1 MVNTRIDL
9 NLFQVFIT
17 IYNEGNLT
25 RASEVLHLTQP
36 AVSHSLA
43 KLRDAF
49 DDALFVRRGTKM
61 EPTLLTR
68 NIIDDVR
75 HSVAVLQST
84 LQPQSVYDYANST
97 RTFQLC
103 LRDITEATFLPK
115 LMAYV
120 EENAPGVRIVSQRVE
135 RKRIESLLTSGKLD
149 FAMDVFIPFND
160 DISHQKIKQDR
171 FVVVARKGHPYLDDG
186 LDTETYLASKHILVS
201 TRAEGTGYEDFEFS
215 RMGLTRQ
222 IALRCQHYFVA
233 CQVVKNTDYLLTMPE
248 SYAQSL
254 NSQLSNAIH
263 RLPIGI
269 APIDVYLY
277 WHNQIEK
284 DAANCWLREKLLNG

>member
-1 MVNTRIDL
+1 MINTRIDL

-25 RASEVLHLTQP
+25 RASEALHLTQP

-43 KLRDAF
+43 RLRAAF
-49 DDALFVRRGTKM
+49 DDPLFVRRGTRM
-61 EPTLLTR
+61 EPTSLAR

-75 HSVAVLQST
+75 YSIATLQST

-103 LRDITEATFLPK
+103 LRDNTEAACLPE
-115 LMAYV
+115 LMAFL
-120 EENAPGVRIVSQRVE
+120 EKNAPGVRIVSQRVE

-149 FAMDVFIPFND
+149 FAMDVFIPFSD
-160 DISHQKIKQDR
+160 TIRHQKFKQDR
-171 FVVVARKGHPYLDDG
+171 FVVVARKGHPLLDDG
-186 LDTETYLASKHILVS
+186 LGTDTYLASKHILVS
-201 TRAEGTGYEDFEFS
+201 TRAEGTGFEDFEFS

-233 CQVVKNTDYLLTMPE
+233 CQAVQNTDYLLTMPE
-248 SYAQSL
+248 SYALLL
-254 NSQLSNAIH
+254 NRRLSNEIH

-269 APIDVYLY
+269 APIDIYLY
-277 WHNQIEK
+277 WHNEIEK
-284 DAANCWLREKLLNG
+284 DAANCWLREILLDS